1 MLRGRRNSNKE
12 AVHHLNDLENKETA
26 YWGPSEI
33 RDADLTEAADFKICC
48 QAGMIIPARKRI
60 LYPLAANNMVQV
72 LIQEDSPRMQFYPHL
87 PRLTVLDSYYGVNYE
102 GDDRARR
109 LRMLHILGDLVGEL
123 KVSRRRGD
131 WRGWLDDVLE

>member
-1 MLRGRRNSNKE
+1 
-12 AVHHLNDLENKETA
+12 
-26 YWGPSEI
+26 
-33 RDADLTEAADFKICC
+33 
-48 QAGMIIPARKRI
+48 MIIPARKRI

-109 LRMLHILGDLVGEL
+109 LRMLQILGDLVGEL